1 MLFKVYGN
9 LDNFYTITQESRTFT
24 ACPWTFLFVIVGSRE
39 PPYTTEVHGFFMLDN
54 QTPKS
59 QIKSRQ
65 RVADHGEVFTNPRE
79 VNAMLDLVRDE
90 SFRLDS
96 RFLEPACGDGNF
108 LIEILRRKLSLLQ
121 EIKSQT
127 DWEFKSLIVVGSCY
141 GIDILPDNAK
151 ACRKRLEEYV
161 LSQHPTSKTHKVQG
175 EVDIP
180 KISGSSMMEV
190 AASDSA
196 ASERLNARSAINTI
210 QAKRSV
216 VEIQAQRS
224 VVKEGAESD
233 GHLEEMQQNLTP
245 YHQSL
250 RYMLQ
255 KNIVCGDALT
265 YRTSEGKP
273 IAFCEWTPIA
283 GSLQF
288 SRRDFQFDFL
298 VTQSHQYSLFDEQG
312 EPQSFDEPVRTYPPM
327 HYTQLYKYD
336 L

>member
-1 MLFKVYGN
+1 MPAHEN
-9 LDNFYTITQESRTFT
+9 
-24 ACPWTFLFVIVGSRE
+24 
-39 PPYTTEVHGFFMLDN
+39 
-54 QTPKS
+54 PKS

-121 EIKSQT
+121 DIKSQT
-127 DWEFKSLIVVGSCY
+127 EWEFKSLIAVGSCY
-141 GIDILPDNAK
+141 GIDILPDNAEL
-151 ACRKRLEEYV
+151 CRTRLEEYV
-161 LSQHPTSKTHKVQG
+161 LSQHPASKTHKAQG
-175 EVDIP
+175 EVDILQ
-180 KISGSSMMEV
+180 IDGSSMMEV
-190 AASDSA
+190 AGSDSA

-216 VEIQAQRS
+216 VETQSEGRS

-233 GHLEEMQQNLTP
+233 GHLEEMQHELNP

-250 RYMLQ
+250 RYILQ

-265 YRTSEGKP
+265 YRTSESKP

-283 GSLQF
+283 GVMQF

-312 EPQSFDEPVRTYPPM
+312 EPQSFDEPVRTYPPL
-327 HYTQLYKYD
+327 HYTQLYRYD
-336 L
+336 TL

>member
-1 MLFKVYGN
+1 MP
-9 LDNFYTITQESRTFT
+9 DNENT
-24 ACPWTFLFVIVGSRE
+24 
-39 PPYTTEVHGFFMLDN
+39 
-54 QTPKS
+54 K

-121 EIKSQT
+121 DIKSQT
-127 DWEFKSLIVVGSCY
+127 EWEFQSLIAVGSCY
-141 GIDILPDNAK
+141 GIDILPDNAE
-151 ACRKRLEEYV
+151 ACRTRLEEYV
-161 LSQHPTSKTHKVQG
+161 LSQHP
-175 EVDIP
+175 
-180 KISGSSMMEV
+180 
-190 AASDSA
+190 
-196 ASERLNARSAINTI
+196 ASERLNARSATNTI

-216 VEIQAQRS
+216 VEETHAHC
-224 VVKEGAESD
+224 E
-233 GHLEEMQQNLTP
+233 HLEEMRQEP
-245 YHQSL
+245 YLLSL

-265 YRTSEGKP
+265 YRTAGGKP
-273 IAFCEWTPIA
+273 ITFCEWTPIA
-283 GSLQF
+283 GDMQF

-312 EPQSFDEPVRTYPPM
+312 EVQSFDEPVRTYPPL
-327 HYTQLYKYD
+327 HYTQLYRYD
-336 L
+336 V